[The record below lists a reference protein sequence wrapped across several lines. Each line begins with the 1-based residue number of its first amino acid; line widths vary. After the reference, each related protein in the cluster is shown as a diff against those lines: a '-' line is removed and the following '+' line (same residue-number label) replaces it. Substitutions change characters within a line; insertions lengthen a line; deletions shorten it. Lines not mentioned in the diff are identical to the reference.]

1 MLRHFNALFNLLTPP
16 SEARRGYT
24 KSLLVLENHFWS
36 VEIRRNQFMIESDH
50 KIETLS
56 GSPRQKVGGQK

>member
-1 MLRHFNALFNLLTPP
+1 MLRHFMPC
-16 SEARRGYT
+16 T
-24 KSLLVLENHFWS
+24 KSLLVLDHHFWS

-56 GSPRQKVGGQK
+56 GSPRQKVEGRKLCARTHKFFNATKN